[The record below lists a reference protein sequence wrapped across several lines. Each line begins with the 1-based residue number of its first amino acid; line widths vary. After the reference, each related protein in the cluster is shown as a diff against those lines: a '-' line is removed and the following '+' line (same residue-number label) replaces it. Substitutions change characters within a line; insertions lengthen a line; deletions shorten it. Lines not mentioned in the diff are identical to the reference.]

1 MAALQLL
8 STYRWYWV
16 HLWKTDTDWPMSVQN
31 VLCHSCIVTRQ
42 LFLSSPFLYNPS
54 CHVPRTIFAWCWWN
68 SPESWGDTKQ
78 KYKCICNNEWRQTS
92 QQVQDH
98 IARSSG
104 VLTDLSR
111 AQWSDLS
118 LLDIPA
124 PVAEKPQQASWRL
137 SYALSDLLRCKWIN
151 LNLWPPYTKKTPGQT
166 S

>member
-1 MAALQLL
+1 MTALKLL
-8 STYRWYWV
+8 SCYQWDWV
-16 HLWKTDTDWPMSVQN
+16 HSQKSDIDWLRFVQK
-31 VLCHSCIVTRQ
+31 VMCYSCMVATN
-42 LFLSSPFLYNPS
+42 LFLSSAFLYIPS
-54 CHVPRTIFAWCWWN
+54 CHVPRTILAWCWWN
-68 SPESWGDTKQ
+68 SPESWGDAKQ

-104 VLTDLSR
+104 VLTFLSW

-124 PVAEKPQQASWRL
+124 PVAEKPQQASWCL
-137 SYALSDLLRCKWIN
+137 SYAVSDLLLCKWIN
-151 LNLWPPYTKKTPGQT
+151 LNLWSPYTKKTPGQT